1 MKSEW
6 LLCGTSFLSDL
17 EWRAIGLARQA
28 GKRCVVVLDH
38 WVNYRQRF
46 IRHGQCH
53 WPDEIWV
60 GDKIAARI
68 AREELP
74 HLKQTFVP
82 NPYFMD
88 IQDELK
94 TISPLPRVSGSGL
107 NILYVCE
114 PQRNEGLALHGD
126 ERYWGYT
133 EEQALSYFLSNIHA
147 LGVKFGR
154 VIVRPHPKE
163 PLNKYDWVKTQYDL
177 PLICGEK
184 KTLLE
189 QIADSEI
196 VAGCTTM
203 AMVVALLAGKRVIS
217 CTPPGSKA
225 TPLPHSEIEDM
236 HDIIQTNRIQK

>member
-17 EWRAIGLARQA
+17 EWRAIGLARQE
-28 GKRCVVVLDH
+28 GKRCVVMLDH
-38 WVNYRQRF
+38 WVNYRHRF
-46 IRHGQCH
+46 MHHGQWH

-60 GDKIAARI
+60 GDKYAARI
-68 AREELP
+68 ARKELP

-88 IQDELK
+88 IQDEIK
-94 TISPLPRVSGSGL
+94 TISRLPRVPGSGL

-114 PQRNEGLALHGD
+114 PQRNDGLAVHGD

-133 EEQALSYFLSNIHA
+133 EEEALSFFLSNIHA
-147 LGVKFGR
+147 LGAKFNQ
-154 VIVRPHPKE
+154 VAVRPHPKE
-163 PLNKYDWVKTQYDL
+163 QPNKYDWVKTQFDL

-189 QIADSEI
+189 QIADSDI

-225 TPLPHSEIEDM
+225 MPLPFSEIEDM
-236 HDIIQTNRIQK
+236 CNIMQSSQT